1 MIFARTAVLAIAALS
16 LACGGAVAGGPY
28 RPFQIGLWSGGAY
41 TDDRT
46 GVFSHCSAGVVY
58 FVVSTQAHGWWLG
71 FASPNWSFTPSM
83 GVPVKLQFDSGPP
96 LEIAATIAD
105 QQLLLVPMPDDSHLI
120 DTFWHSTKIAV
131 VTQQHSF
138 SLSLVAPAGLNSEL
152 TNCVHH
158 SIALDTPAQLAR
170 TFLAPDTPELEEIKP
185 AKNFLQAA
193 RLPNAQLIENRQ
205 AARPG

>member
-1 MIFARTAVLAIAALS
+1 MRRRCRRGSVSPVPDRPVVGRCLYGRPNGRLFALLGRRS
-16 LACGGAVAGGPY
+16 LLCRQYPSPWLVAG
-28 RPFQIGLWSGGAY
+28 F
-41 TDDRT
+41 
-46 GVFSHCSAGVVY
+46 AG
-58 FVVSTQAHGWWLG
+58 
-71 FASPNWSFTPSM
+71 PNWSLTPST

-138 SLSLVAPAGLNSEL
+138 SLSLAAPAGLNSEL

-170 TFLAPDTPELEEIKP
+170 TFLAPHTPELEEIK
-185 AKNFLQAA
+185 FA
-193 RLPNAQLIENRQ
+193 RKFR
-205 AARPG
+205 RS